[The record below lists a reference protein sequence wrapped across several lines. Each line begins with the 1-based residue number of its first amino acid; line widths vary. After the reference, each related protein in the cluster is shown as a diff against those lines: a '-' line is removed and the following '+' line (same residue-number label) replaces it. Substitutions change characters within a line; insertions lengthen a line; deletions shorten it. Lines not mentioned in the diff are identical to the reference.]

1 MPGRLIY
8 LMGPSGSGKDS
19 LIEAARRPLAQLGCD
34 VVRRV
39 ITRSAES
46 VGEAAHG
53 VSADEFERL
62 ERQGTFALCWRAN
75 GLAYGIPVQVD
86 EWLASGRHVLINGSR
101 AHLDQA
107 RQRYPELLAILLT
120 VDIDVLR
127 QRLMTRGRESAAQI
141 EARLKRSTLFSTE
154 GGPVLGESVFFLD
167 NSSELSVTL
176 ESFLKLLRSQGI
188 SATQGRT

>member
-62 ERQGTFALCWRAN
+62 ERQGAFALCWRAN
-75 GLAYGIPVQVD
+75 GLAYGIPVQID

-127 QRLMTRGRESAAQI
+127 QRLMNRGRESAAQI
-141 EARLKRSTLFSTE
+141 EARLKRSALFPLRA
-154 GGPVLGESVFFLD
+154 GLCWESPYFFWTTRA
-167 NSSELSVTL
+167 SCP
-176 ESFLKLLRSQGI
+176 
-188 SATQGRT
+188 